1 VPVVHRSHALTNIP
15 QCSKAL
21 HIPLNSKN
29 REAPGI
35 VGVHRHR
42 KGSRL
47 MIITLVLKKLRKWLD
62 YQATVREL
70 EGLDDRDL
78 SDLGIG
84 RSDIRS
90 IARESTR

>member
-1 VPVVHRSHALTNIP
+1 
-15 QCSKAL
+15 
-21 HIPLNSKN
+21 
-29 REAPGI
+29 
-35 VGVHRHR
+35 
-42 KGSRL
+42 
-47 MIITLVLKKLRKWLD
+47 MIISLVLKKLRKWLD

-90 IARESTR
+90 ITRESTR

>member
-1 VPVVHRSHALTNIP
+1 VAHRSHALTNIP

-70 EGLDDRDL
+70 EGLDDWDL

-84 RSDIRS
+84 RGDIRS